1 MHHEASVLRHML
13 ADHGDTAPSRF
24 SFATFGAPRSTRDTV
39 MIDTPVARAMSLSVG
54 CPVVGMMLA

>member
-1 MHHEASVLRHML
+1 ML

-24 SFATFGAPRSTRDTV
+24 SAATFGAPRSTRDTV

-54 CPVVGMMLA
+54 CPVVGMVLA